1 MRLELDYNNMMKDF
15 VGNYGVTIDEIESYA
30 EYIDIRELIDD
41 VVAEIEFLQNTMV
54 ELESVG
60 YDASYIQKVQERF
73 QTEFGS
79 HSKGR
84 RYYDEQKK
92 WSRLDY

>member
-1 MRLELDYNNMMKDF
+1 
-15 VGNYGVTIDEIESYA
+15 
-30 EYIDIRELIDD
+30 
-41 VVAEIEFLQNTMV
+41 MV

-73 QTEFGS
+73 QTEFG
-79 HSKGR
+79 HSKN